1 MAYPNYTV
9 VESQNVAM
17 GQAGSAYLDASEAV
31 ASLSGSVV
39 AITMT
44 EDTTFTTLTQ
54 TDARFTGTGTSTHG
68 HSVVN
73 SDIFPAGLTIYGRW
87 SAVEVNSGACV
98 CYLG

>member
-31 ASLSGSVV
+31 TSIVV

-68 HSVVN
+68 NLVVD

-87 SAVEVNSGACV
+87 SAVTVNSGACV

>member
-17 GQAGSAYLDASEAV
+17 GQAGSAYLDGGEAV
-31 ASLSGSVV
+31 TSLSASVV

-44 EDTTFTTLTQ
+44 EDTTFTALTQ
-54 TDARFTGTGTSTHG
+54 TDARFTGTGASTYG
-68 HSVVN
+68 NSVVN

-87 SAVEVNSGACV
+87 SAVTVNTGACV
-98 CYLG
+98 CYIG

>member
-31 ASLSGSVV
+31 TSLSGSVV

-44 EDTTFTTLTQ
+44 EDTTFTALTQ
-54 TDARFTGTGTSTHG
+54 TDARFIGTATSTHG
-68 HSVVN
+68 NSLQD

-87 SAVEVNSGACV
+87 SAVTVNSGACV

>member
-17 GQAGSAYLDASEAV
+17 GQAGSAYLDGGEAV
-31 ASLSGSVV
+31 TSLSGSVV

-68 HSVVN
+68 NSVVN

-87 SAVEVNSGACV
+87 SAVTVNSGACV

>member
-1 MAYPNYTV
+1 MAYPNYNV
-9 VESQNVAM
+9 VESQNVAL
-17 GQAGSAYLDASEAV
+17 GQAGSSYLDGGESV
-31 ASLSGSVV
+31 TSLSGSVV

-68 HSVVN
+68 NSVVN

-87 SAVEVNSGACV
+87 SAVTVNSGACV